1 MTGASETR
9 RTRRFYYGWIIVAV
23 VALASFS
30 QSAETFPVLGVF
42 LKPITEDFGW
52 SRSVF
57 TGAMTIGT
65 LLGGVVA
72 LGVGPFI
79 DRFGPRWTLVVAF
92 AILGGTL
99 ILMSGINHLWQF
111 YTLQILGRMVSMG
124 VIALT
129 TMVVVPKW
137 FIAKRGRAV
146 ALAQLGGRA
155 GNAVTPLYVQ
165 LLVSR
170 GSWRLAAAV
179 SGIVVWA
186 VSLLPSAIFLRRR
199 PEDMGL
205 LPDGAAPEEA
215 QETSDGASGTNQ
227 LRTPNQEVS
236 FTLRQVLRLN
246 SFYLLV
252 AALAVSSFI
261 TPALHLH
268 MIPYFTDQGISEGI
282 AVTVVALSSASGALG
297 SLTFGLLAERF
308 NVRLIMVAG
317 FALVSTSFFLLLAI
331 EDATRALLWGLYL
344 GIAQGGTFTLQQII
358 FADYYGRDSL
368 GAIRGIVWPIQM
380 VTNSIGPLA
389 AALAYDATG
398 NYQFIFSLFGV
409 LALLSALLLFLAR
422 PPAQAASEAPKVREK
437 SISGSSDE

>member
-1 MTGASETR
+1 MTGAPETR

-23 VALASFS
+23 VALASFTM
-30 QSAETFPVLGVF
+30 SAETFPVLGVF
-42 LKPITEDFGW
+42 LKPITEEFGW

-57 TGAMTIGT
+57 TGSMTIGT

-92 AILGGTL
+92 TILGGTL
-99 ILMSGINHLWQF
+99 ILMAGINHLWQF
-111 YTLQILGRMVSMG
+111 YTLQILGRMMSMG
-124 VIALT
+124 VIALA

-165 LLVSR
+165 LLVTR
-170 GSWRLAAAV
+170 GSWRLATAV
-179 SGIVVWA
+179 TGIVVWA

-215 QETSDGASGTNQ
+215 QETSDVASGNNQ
-227 LRTPNQEVS
+227 LRTTNEVS

-297 SLTFGLLAERF
+297 SLTFGFLAERF
-308 NVRLIMVAG
+308 SVRLIMVTG
-317 FALVSTSFFLLLAI
+317 LALISISFFLLLAI
-331 EDATRALLWGLYL
+331 EDATQALLWGLYL

-389 AALAYDATG
+389 AALAYDTTG
-398 NYQFIFSLFGV
+398 NYQFIFFLFGV
-409 LALLSALLLFLAR
+409 LALLSALLLFLAK
-422 PPAQAASEAPKVREK
+422 PPAQSASEVPKIREK